1 MRILLDECAPRPLKR
16 ELADYEIR
24 TVVEMGWS
32 GKKNGELLL
41 LMSQEIFTIL
51 LTTDQNLRYQQNL
64 QQAGVALVFLVALS
78 NRLPDL
84 LPLVPDARNVLNT
97 ITPGEVIEVG
107 GSLKFSRRRSKTTPM
122 HPTAQ
127 RLCVGNGGS
136 LRRVI
141 DTVRSLYSCEGGFAD
156 CTASFPT

>member
-32 GKKNGELLL
+32 GKKNGELLQ
-41 LMSQEIFTIL
+41 LMNQESFTIL

-64 QQAGVALVFLVALS
+64 QQAGVAVVVLVARS

-84 LPLVPDARNVLNT
+84 VPLIPDVRKVLNT
-97 ITPGEVIEVG
+97 IAPGEVIEVG
-107 GSLKFSRRRSKTTPM
+107 V
-122 HPTAQ
+122 
-127 RLCVGNGGS
+127 C
-136 LRRVI
+136 
-141 DTVRSLYSCEGGFAD
+141 
-156 CTASFPT
+156 